1 MCFSYSITL
10 PLHGKMKIA
19 LNNSIFPLA
28 RLSLVI
34 FYFFKI
40 PTKYKMYRSEYLRGH
55 VAQSY
60 SACTSPVNGIKLR
73 KKRYVFNHLNI
84 MDNWNFRDSVSHKY

>member
-1 MCFSYSITL
+1 
-10 PLHGKMKIA
+10 
-19 LNNSIFPLA
+19 
-28 RLSLVI
+28 
-34 FYFFKI
+34 
-40 PTKYKMYRSEYLRGH
+40 MYRSEYLRGH